1 MAAKRAPA
9 VLLLPSF
16 ALGVQPPAM
25 LSPLCRDGAG
35 ADSLLCPH
43 PPEPNPM
50 AELLLDPKALAV
62 TLPAP
67 AQSMAPRRGG
77 SCRRKP
83 CPKHTGTEL
92 GRTWFKKLHDS
103 KTNVVECPT
112 QPLQLP
118 GHVRPQPAKGSLAAW
133 GSGPMSV
140 SQ

>member
-77 SCRRKP
+77 PAGANPAQS
-83 CPKHTGTEL
+83 
-92 GRTWFKKLHDS
+92 
-103 KTNVVECPT
+103 T
-112 QPLQLP
+112 QAQSWEGP
-118 GHVRPQPAKGSLAAW
+118 GLRNYTTAK
-133 GSGPMSV
+133 
-140 SQ
+140 QT